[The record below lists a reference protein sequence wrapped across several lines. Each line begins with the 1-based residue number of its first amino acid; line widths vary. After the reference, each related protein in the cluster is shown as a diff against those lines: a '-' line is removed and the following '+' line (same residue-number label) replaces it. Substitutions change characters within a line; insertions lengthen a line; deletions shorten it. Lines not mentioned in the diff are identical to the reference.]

1 MSLRAAALLAAGR
14 RHPTLLFA
22 VAIAIL
28 FFLIWHQVLTGDR
41 VLVGGDVLY
50 DYPPWHASPQAHHA
64 TNWLTADVVRQFVP
78 WLGLERQALFAG
90 HLPLWNPTML
100 GGKPLLANYQSAF
113 FSPFSWIGL
122 LIGGA
127 RGYSLAM
134 LARLLV
140 AGAGTVVFLR
150 MLRLPPLGAAV
161 GGLAFATCSYIV
173 LWLGWPHSAVAAIL
187 PWVFAAVEAYLRR
200 PGVRSAIPL
209 AAIVGIQF
217 AAGHPETS
225 IILAEGL
232 AIYVGMRL
240 WQPMRHRLAVL
251 AGLGLAGVLG
261 AGLAAIQ
268 LVPFFAQFSQTTL
281 GTYHPAAGSFHL
293 SLSALSSWLIPN
305 LYGNPGIDG
314 LLGRPPHYNAS
325 TGFIGVGVL
334 VLAVIGA
341 TARATTAWRARL
353 PFVLILIFSVG
364 VAYGPLTWLV
374 GSLPIL
380 RSTDSAYAI
389 LLTCFSLAALA
400 GFGTASLLEQPVRQS
415 FAGRVMGLLGL
426 ADLAGLAVLAVAFV
440 ILRVRAET
448 LVPRLPAALHGGF
461 GFWTL
466 VGAASL
472 LAAVGLSLSAWLRGG
487 RLAVTGLLALVLIEA
502 ALFAGPYQP
511 QVAASEMP
519 PKSTAVAWLQQ
530 HAGGRPVAP
539 IGLGTLIPET
549 ATLYG
554 LSDVRAYD
562 VLQPLG
568 AKAYWSLADPGY
580 YNDGLNVWL
589 FHPQAEWLAAAGVGY
604 VINPGDEPLTG
615 TTAAYQGE
623 GVTISQVPGA
633 RPFAFTSDTVTCAAS
648 AEAVANLLTQRGPM
662 GPVVLQTGACPATSV
677 ATVRV
682 RDRRAERIAISV
694 EATLPTVVVLLQSYT
709 RDWSATVDGQPA
721 PILKANLYFQAVAV
735 PAGAH
740 QLSVTYAPSAVGVG
754 AIISASAIGL
764 LFLLSVL
771 EVARRLFGASLA
783 DSKFSA
789 YRGQRIR

>member
-14 RHPTLLFA
+14 RHLTLLFA
-22 VAIAIL
+22 LAIAIL
-28 FFLIWHQVLTGDR
+28 FLLIWHQVLTGDK

-50 DYPPWHASPQAHHA
+50 DYPPWHGSPQAHHA

-127 RGYSLAM
+127 RGYSFAM

-187 PWVFAAVEAYLRR
+187 PWVFAAVEAYVRR
-200 PGVRSAIPL
+200 PGLRSAIPL

-232 AIYVGMRL
+232 AIYVGVRL
-240 WQPMRHRLAVL
+240 SQPMPHRLAVL

-341 TARATTAWRARL
+341 TARATPAWRARL

-400 GFGTASLLEQPVRQS
+400 GFGTASLLERPVRQS
-415 FAGRVMGLLGL
+415 FAGGVMGLLGL
-426 ADLAGLAVLAVAFV
+426 AGLAGLAVLAVAFV

-448 LVPRLPAALHGGF
+448 LVPRLPAVLHGGF

-472 LAAVGLSLSAWLRGG
+472 LAAVGLALSVWLRGG

-519 PKSTAVAWLQQ
+519 PHSTAVAWLQQ

-568 AKAYWSLADPGY
+568 ARAYWSLADPGY

-604 VINPGDEPLTG
+604 VINPGDEPLAG

-633 RPFAFTSDTVTCAAS
+633 RPLAFTSDTVACAAS
-648 AEAVANLLTQRGPM
+648 PEAAANLLAQRGPM
-662 GPVVLQTGACPATSV
+662 GPVVLQTGGCPATSV

-682 RDRRAERIAISV
+682 RDRRPERIAISV

-709 RDWSATVDGQPA
+709 RDWAATVDGQPA

-740 QLSVTYAPSAVGVG
+740 QLRFTYAPSAVRLG
-754 AIISASAIGL
+754 AI
-764 LFLLSVL
+764 LSVAALAILLGLCVL
-771 EVARRLFGASLA
+771 EITRRLFAVSLA
-783 DSKFSA
+783 DSSF
-789 YRGQRIR
+789 